1 MKGVGKRN
9 EPRRKYFSRL
19 PYETEV
25 TMPRTPSV
33 TLADVKHALAEL
45 GLSPEEAGA
54 QVLRGH
60 LGRGSLSTLQRYLEL
75 LRAEGARERSLSGA
89 IEGALRTLAPALRAL
104 AVGAAQ
110 GLYERALA
118 ETLRA
123 LEEREALLE
132 EQEALLKGL
141 QEQLEAT
148 RERLEKRERELEAA
162 LAREEELKAT
172 LAEREERIR
181 ALELQAM
188 EREGKVRE
196 LEAVREAFSQRV
208 HALVH
213 ELATLQAAVGR
224 RTRSGSGVRGK
235 RLHLPLEDEEK
246 GYEGG

>member
-33 TLADVKHALAEL
+33 TLADVKHAMAEL

-54 QVLRGH
+54 QALRQH

-75 LRAEGARERSLSGA
+75 LRAEGARERSLSSA
-89 IEGALRTLAPALRAL
+89 IEGTLRTLAPALKAL
-104 AVGAAQ
+104 AVQAAQ
-110 GLYERALA
+110 GLYERSLA

-132 EQEALLKGL
+132 EQEGLLETLKG
-141 QEQLEAT
+141 ELEAT
-148 RERLEKRERELEAA
+148 RERLEGQEKELGEV
-162 LAREEELKAT
+162 LAREEELKAV

-181 ALELQAM
+181 ALELQVV
-188 EREGKVRE
+188 ELEGRVRE
-196 LEAVREAFSQRV
+196 LEAVREALSQRV

-224 RTRSGSGVRGK
+224 GAQGQA
-235 RLHLPLEDEEK
+235 
-246 GYEGG
+246 

>member
-33 TLADVKHALAEL
+33 TLADVKHAMAEL

-54 QVLRGH
+54 QALRQH

-75 LRAEGARERSLSGA
+75 LRAEGARERSLSSA
-89 IEGALRTLAPALRAL
+89 IEGTLRTLAPALKAL
-104 AVGAAQ
+104 AVQAAQ
-110 GLYERALA
+110 GLYERSLA

-132 EQEALLKGL
+132 EQEGLLETLKG
-141 QEQLEAT
+141 ELEAT
-148 RERLEKRERELEAA
+148 RERLEGQEKELGEV
-162 LAREEELKAT
+162 LAREEELKAV

-181 ALELQAM
+181 ALELQV
-188 EREGKVRE
+188 ELEGRVRE
-196 LEAVREAFSQRV
+196 LEAVREALSQRV

-224 RTRSGSGVRGK
+224 GAQGQA
-235 RLHLPLEDEEK
+235 
-246 GYEGG
+246 